1 MKIEE
6 TIDEKYSFILVG
18 CNTAK
23 ERDGMSEL
31 WHVLIKYCN
40 ITPIEA
46 FELPIRGLYIIA
58 IRENPQEIVA
68 AIGSI
73 VEEQKF
79 DFQISR
85 KIIPIDQMIE
95 SSLDLLAEKISP
107 YLEKIPKEAQWRIT
121 VNRRHTKLKKHAI
134 IEKIVQLP
142 QVPKGKVDLSNPDW
156 EIIIEV
162 FGRWIGFS
170 VCPANSVLKIAENEI
185 KSK

>member
-6 TIDEKYSFILVG
+6 AIDEKHSFILVG

-40 ITPIEA
+40 IDPIEA
-46 FELPIRGLYIIA
+46 FELPIRGLYLIA
-58 IRENPQEIVA
+58 ITENPKEIVA
-68 AIGSI
+68 AIGS
-73 VEEQKF
+73 VAKEKKF

-85 KIIPIDQMIE
+85 KFIPINEMIE
-95 SSLDLLAEKISP
+95 GSLDYLAERITP
-107 YLEKIPKEAQWRIT
+107 YLEKIPKKAQWRIT
-121 VNRRHTKLKKHAI
+121 INRRHTKLKKADI
-134 IEKIVQLP
+134 IEKIALLP
-142 QVPKGKVDLSNPDW
+142 QAPKGKVNLSNPDW

-170 VCPANSVLKIAENEI
+170 VCPANSVFKIAETEV
-185 KSK
+185 

>member
-6 TIDEKYSFILVG
+6 AINEKYSFILVG

-46 FELPIRGLYIIA
+46 FELPIRGLYLIA
-58 IRENPQEIVA
+58 IVENPIEIVA
-68 AIGSI
+68 LIGSI
-73 VEEQKF
+73 VEEKKF
-79 DFQISR
+79 DFQICR

-95 SSLDLLAEKISP
+95 SSLDLLTERISP
-107 YLEKIPKEAQWRIT
+107 YLEKIPKKAQWRIT
-121 VNRRHTKLKKHAI
+121 VNRRHTNLKKAAI
-134 IEKIVQLP
+134 IEKIAQLP
-142 QVPKGKVDLSNPDW
+142 KVPKGRVNLSNPDW

-170 VCPANSVLKIAENEI
+170 VCPANSVLKIAETDV
-185 KSK
+185 